1 MNDIKNDINLRE
13 AVSRRE
19 QKLPPMSAD
28 LNERVRS
35 SLSQTPSRSRLG
47 LLSHGKGRWVSL
59 FGALAASI
67 LLLLVFRMG
76 QKPVEEKPVVAER
89 VEQNFPK
96 PTPQPVVEEKQEEAL
111 AEVQPT
117 EKPVKKQ
124 RPVQINKEQQLANAE
139 TPSVDS
145 VDYYIARL
153 EAEMAALDDSVSTA
167 QLEKLINA
175 DARLRQLVNRIINGE
190 VEQVQNILKPDSTE
204 EYLNF

>member
-13 AVSRRE
+13 AISRRE
-19 QKLPPMSAD
+19 KKLPPMSAD
-28 LNERVRS
+28 LNERVRNT
-35 SLSQTPSRSRLG
+35 LSQTPSRSSLG
-47 LLSHGKGRWVSL
+47 LLSPRKGRWMSL
-59 FGALAASI
+59 FGAVAASI

-76 QKPVEEKPVVAER
+76 QKPVAEMPVVAER
-89 VEQNFPK
+89 VEQ
-96 PTPQPVVEEKQEEAL
+96 PTPEPTQEPIVEEKKEEAL

-124 RPVQINKEQQLANAE
+124 CPIQINKEQQLANAE
-139 TPSVDS
+139 TLSVDS

-153 EAEMAALDDSVSTA
+153 EAEMNTLEDSVSTA

-190 VEQVQNILKPDSTE
+190 VEQVQNILQSDSTE